1 MATVPTRSGSPRQ
14 LTTKQTGDAWEVQ
27 SASLAE
33 NKDCDL
39 AAANVGERGGGID
52 LIMREGRTTVLSS
65 TLSPLCALWRRGSQ
79 CDPQQTTQIITDCP
93 LANARV
99 IMGVLILW
107 IAGSM
112 W

>member
-14 LTTKQTGDAWEVQ
+14 LTTKQTGDAWEAQ
-27 SASLAE
+27 ARRWLE
-33 NKDCDL
+33 GKGL
-39 AAANVGERGGGID
+39 RFIAANV
-52 LIMREGRTTVLSS
+52 
-65 TLSPLCALWRRGSQ
+65 PACGS
-79 CDPQQTTQIITDCP
+79 
-93 LANARV
+93 RV

>member
-14 LTTKQTGDAWEVQ
+14 LTTKQTGDAWEAQ
-27 SASLAE
+27 ARRWLE
-33 NKDCDL
+33 GKGL
-39 AAANVGERGGGID
+39 RFIAANVNERGGEID
-52 LIMREGRTTVLSS
+52 LIMREGLTTVFVEVRYRRS
-65 TLSPLCALWRRGSQ
+65 ALYGGAAASVTRRNNTNYYRLPACGS
-79 CDPQQTTQIITDCP
+79 
-93 LANARV
+93 RV

>member
-14 LTTKQTGDAWEVQ
+14 LTTKQTGDAWEAQ
-27 SASLAE
+27 ARRWLE
-33 NKDCDL
+33 GKGL
-39 AAANVGERGGGID
+39 RFIAANVNERGGEID
-52 LIMREGRTTVLSS
+52 LIMREGRTTIFVEVRYRRSALYGGAAASVTRS
-65 TLSPLCALWRRGSQ
+65 TNDYRLPACGS
-79 CDPQQTTQIITDCP
+79 
-93 LANARV
+93 RV

>member
-14 LTTKQTGDAWEVQ
+14 LTTKQTGDAWEAQ
-27 SASLAE
+27 ARRWLE
-33 NKDCDL
+33 GKGL
-39 AAANVGERGGGID
+39 RFIAANVNERGGEID
-52 LIMREGRTTVLSS
+52 LIMREGRTTIFVEVRYRRS
-65 TLSPLCALWRRGSQ
+65 ALYGGAAASVTRSKQHKLYRLPACGS
-79 CDPQQTTQIITDCP
+79 
-93 LANARV
+93 RV